1 MWWPQLSLKY
11 LIYAISLSR
20 SFQAVSGLIEKESH
34 EASSDDG
41 SQNANNSAAEDG
53 DVYSGDESSAPVPAV
68 TSAKLSRVTTSA
80 SARSKKSTGASTSSK
95 KTTGNK
101 QNTPV
106 HRMA

>member
-1 MWWPQLSLKY
+1 M
-11 LIYAISLSR
+11 
-20 SFQAVSGLIEKESH
+20 IEKESH

-80 SARSKKSTGASTSSK
+80 SARSKKSTGGASTSSK